1 MYTEQEICASRV
13 PELKKQVLGIT
24 KKGQASQKKRKW
36 RHGKGFLPLIFPTLG
51 HLEHATWQHPSPPR
65 PPPPLVTCVF
75 GVSGVYRAGK

>member
-24 KKGQASQKKRKW
+24 KKGQASQKKRKR

-51 HLEHATWQHPSPPR
+51 HLEHATWQHPSPPVPL
-65 PPPPLVTCVF
+65 PP
-75 GVSGVYRAGK
+75 